1 MTECSR
7 TRGPSYKKI
16 LTLLCMI
23 GYQIIE
29 SPFGNV
35 VLGMRSGKIVFCH
48 FALPSL
54 EAVLGRVRSD
64 FSEEEMVRG
73 ESLLCPGGDVVEAY
87 TFDDLLTGRGSIFR
101 WEDLQVRGTELQ
113 VAVWREMFR
122 LQPVELITYSQL
134 AARCGYPRAVRA
146 VASAVGKNPISLIIP
161 CHRVVRSE
169 AFVHRGGD
177 FATEGGSA
185 GKESGKINVSKLGNY
200 YWGKELKIKILE
212 WEELI

>member
-1 MTECSR
+1 
-7 TRGPSYKKI
+7 
-16 LTLLCMI
+16 MI

-29 SPFGNV
+29 SPFGDV
-35 VLGMRSGKIVFCH
+35 VLGRRSGKIVFCH

-54 EAVLGRVRSD
+54 EVVLERVAAD
-64 FSEEEMVRG
+64 FPGEEVVSEDGVLR
-73 ESLLCPGGDVVEAY
+73 PGGDDVDAL
-87 TFDDLLTGRGSIFR
+87 TFDELLNGRGSIFR
-101 WEDLQVRGTELQ
+101 WEDLQVQGTELQ
-113 VAVWREMFR
+113 VAVWREMFG
-122 LQPVELITYSQL
+122 LQPGELITYSQL

-169 AFVHRGGD
+169 AFVHRGGE
-177 FATEGGSA
+177 FATKGNSA

>member
-1 MTECSR
+1 
-7 TRGPSYKKI
+7 
-16 LTLLCMI
+16 MI
-23 GYQIIE
+23 KCQIIE
-29 SPFGNV
+29 SPFGG
-35 VLGMRSGKIVFCH
+35 VLLGWCYGKIVFCH

-54 EAVLGRVRSD
+54 EAMLERVRSD
-64 FSEEEMVRG
+64 FPGEEIVCGEICLGSGDGVRKWG
-73 ESLLCPGGDVVEAY
+73 NYFGARGAAF
-87 TFDDLLTGRGSIFR
+87 TFDDLLKGRESIFV
-101 WEDLQVRGTELQ
+101 WEDLQVQGTELQ

-122 LQPVELITYSQL
+122 LQPGELITYSQL

-169 AFVHRGGD
+169 AFVHRGGE

-185 GKESGKINVSKLGNY
+185 GKECGKINVSKLGNY

-212 WEELI
+212 WEGIIL